1 MQCILIVE
9 DEPFIALDL
18 KFACEDAGISAVTAS
33 TTREALAALAA
44 NDGIDGAVLD
54 VNLGNGETCEA
65 VADALRERGV
75 PFVLNTGDL
84 NRAGEYLRGI
94 DAPILA
100 KPSAANEVV
109 ERLLD
114 HGRKSG

>member
-1 MQCILIVE
+1 MNCILIVE

-18 KFACEDAGISAVTAS
+18 QYACEDAGLSAIMAGS
-33 TTREALAALAA
+33 SGAALEALAA
-44 NDGIDGAVLD
+44 NDTIDGAVLD

-65 VADALRERGV
+65 IAQALRVRGV

-94 DAPILA
+94 QAPILA
-100 KPSAANEVV
+100 KPSSANEVV
-109 ERLLD
+109 ERLLRHARGAD
-114 HGRKSG
+114 